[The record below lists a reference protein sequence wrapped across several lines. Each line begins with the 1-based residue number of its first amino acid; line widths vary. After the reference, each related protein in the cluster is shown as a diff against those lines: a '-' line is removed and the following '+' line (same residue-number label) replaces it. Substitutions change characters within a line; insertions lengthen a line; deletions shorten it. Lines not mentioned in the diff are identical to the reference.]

1 MVPLWPAGCDHV
13 WVEWVWLPLLALPQ
27 NGLGSWVI
35 SVRFGFMIV
44 FYDCALHRGAL
55 CPNCPFWALPQV
67 RLRVGLLGRFPR
79 FLGLSPAP
87 VGLVLSLSVFLRSR
101 FSVLRPCDEATVG
114 YCPVLLR
121 PSGHAPNKQTCGR
134 YPPLPGFP
142 FPQNS
147 TCPNKPLHLAGVLS
161 AGIKNELC

>member
-1 MVPLWPAGCDHV
+1 V

-79 FLGLSPAP
+79 FLGLSP
-87 VGLVLSLSVFLRSR
+87 S
-101 FSVLRPCDEATVG
+101 
-114 YCPVLLR
+114 
-121 PSGHAPNKQTCGR
+121 PSG
-134 YPPLPGFP
+134 PGVVSVCVPVHQVFRA
-142 FPQNS
+142 FG
-147 TCPNKPLHLAGVLS
+147 HVMR
-161 AGIKNELC
+161 